1 MREKNTGA
9 LVKLVRSISMPVGM
23 SRPVVGH
30 LIINIPTVSP
40 RCLHGDAFLRIF
52 RPAPLAD
59 ELFSAKEQHRCRP
72 GMLVRYQFQLYEW
85 RQSLLD
91 NTPLRVAS

>member
-9 LVKLVRSISMPVGM
+9 LVKLIRSISMPVGM

-40 RCLHGDAFLRIF
+40 RCLRGDDLLRIF
-52 RPAPLAD
+52 RRAPVTDDLFTAKATEIPALVMLAR
-59 ELFSAKEQHRCRP
+59 H
-72 GMLVRYQFQLYEW
+72 
-85 RQSLLD
+85 
-91 NTPLRVAS
+91 